1 MRISD
6 WGSDVCSSDLG
17 GSVTRFSVRST
28 GPALEEVVD
37 VTAVYRA
44 ADGRILGADSTTIP
58 QIAPDTSVEV
68 SIRPLSPIP
77 DLASPAVF
85 VGRGIGPQTVGRTLC
100 IALPPHPQMHWLQTE
115 TAQMSLWRTG
125 GDASTR

>member
-44 ADGRILGADSTTIP
+44 ADGRILGAESTTIP

-68 SIRPLSPIP
+68 SIRLLSPIP
-77 DLASPAVF
+77 DLASTEVF
-85 VGRGIGPQTVGRTLC
+85 VGREIGR
-100 IALPPHPQMHWLQTE
+100 
-115 TAQMSLWRTG
+115 
-125 GDASTR
+125 ASCRERVCQYV